1 MSTKYFLLTKN
12 PNKSTSENEE
22 NQIVFLNSSLTFV
35 LPSVNLDYYSA
46 YGLFENG
53 LIEWAKQLC
62 GKSKNFLDIGAHS
75 GTYSLCL
82 SDYCNQVYSFEPQKM
97 TYYALCGSVA
107 LSNKHNITCYNFALG
122 SEDQVGTTTLKIHS
136 NDGGGSSLHVS
147 DVDPVLREEII
158 TVKTLDSM
166 ELTNIGLIKMD
177 VENNELFVLKGALNT
192 IEQSGYP
199 KILFESNKENTELFD
214 YLQIEMGYRIISITG
229 IHNMFLAEL

>member
-35 LPSVNLDYYSA
+35 LPAVNLDYYSA

-107 LSNKHNITCYNFALG
+107 LSNKHNVTCYNFALG